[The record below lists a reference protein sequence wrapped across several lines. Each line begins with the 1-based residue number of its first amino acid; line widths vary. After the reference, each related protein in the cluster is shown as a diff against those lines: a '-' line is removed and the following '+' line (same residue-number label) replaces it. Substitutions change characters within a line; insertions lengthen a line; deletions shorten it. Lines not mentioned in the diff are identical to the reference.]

1 MSGKAQ
7 LQEARRV
14 EVSFHGKHVL
24 HDGGQRAA
32 HLSVADSFGESVFP
46 GGHGQGLEGSHAVD
60 HGASESGVGAFGRDQ
75 AFEEYVEALHAL
87 RGDGGPEAAGLAGF
101 EHFDV
106 HGMDDVGVVIVEGHL
121 RSVGVPSVAEIP
133 FVDLVDG
140 NGQGILV
147 GFFADAH
154 QEGFGHG
161 AEEQPV
167 VVGRTDHSQFLEA
180 LDVALLRFLVEL
192 LPGGFG
198 SPQEAFGQI
207 GCIYQN
213 LRGAFPEQA
222 VGACGIDGVA
232 VCLQRP
238 LTELAAAASFGGVV
252 VGLREPGGDACHQA
266 AEGLHVGHPPVA
278 SVPGWAQLQLHVLLE
293 FSPAHVFQHRPGD
306 AVTEVGPLLAVA
318 GYRSGLFTGLNIPCH
333 GAGQHNHQDNTD
345 SVCQYSLDIVVDGV
359 RGMSVHYLVYKKV
372 IDYLFVSSKNT
383 CFMGRPI
390 QA

>member
-1 MSGKAQ
+1 MVGRQSQGHEHERGHIQASVVRVVVGQAGLVSGKAQ

-14 EVSFHGKHVL
+14 EVSFHGKHVF

-60 HGASESGVGAFGRDQ
+60 HGASESGVGTFGGDQ
-75 AFEEYVEALHAL
+75 AFEEHVEALHAS
-87 RGDGGPEAAGLAGF
+87 DGQL
-101 EHFDV
+101 DV

-238 LTELAAAASFGGVV
+238 LAELAASSGSESQG
-252 VGLREPGGDACHQA
+252 EM
-266 AEGLHVGHPPVA
+266 
-278 SVPGWAQLQLHVLLE
+278 
-293 FSPAHVFQHRPGD
+293 PAIRRP
-306 AVTEVGPLLAVA
+306 
-318 GYRSGLFTGLNIPCH
+318 
-333 GAGQHNHQDNTD
+333 
-345 SVCQYSLDIVVDGV
+345 
-359 RGMSVHYLVYKKV
+359 KV
-372 IDYLFVSSKNT
+372 S
-383 CFMGRPI
+383 M
-390 QA
+390 

>member
-1 MSGKAQ
+1 MVGRQSQGHEHERGHIQASVVRVVVGQAGLVSGKAQ

-46 GGHGQGLEGSHAVD
+46 GGHGHGLEGSHAVD
-60 HGASESGVGAFGRDQ
+60 HGASESGVGAFGGDQ
-75 AFEEYVEALHAL
+75 AFEEHVEALHASDGQL

-140 NGQGILV
+140 NSQGILV
-147 GFFADAH
+147 GFFSDAH

-222 VGACGIDGVA
+222 VGACGINCVA

-238 LTELAAAASFGGVV
+238 LAELAAAAS
-252 VGLREPGGDACHQA
+252 
-266 AEGLHVGHPPVA
+266 
-278 SVPGWAQLQLHVLLE
+278 
-293 FSPAHVFQHRPGD
+293 
-306 AVTEVGPLLAVA
+306 
-318 GYRSGLFTGLNIPCH
+318 SG
-333 GAGQHNHQDNTD
+333 
-345 SVCQYSLDIVVDGV
+345 
-359 RGMSVHYLVYKKV
+359 
-372 IDYLFVSSKNT
+372 VSSSGSESQGE
-383 CFMGRPI
+383 MPAIRRPKVSM
-390 QA
+390 